1 MEKPYL
7 YVKDIKKIFDVG
19 TTKAYQIMDYVLNK
33 RDDRGHLI
41 AKIDPYDPIKTKKVP
56 SSALLQVYPELRKS
70 HLPQMEQRE

>member
-19 TTKAYQIMDYVLNK
+19 TTKAYQIMDYVLSK
-33 RDDRGHLI
+33 RDDRGRLI